1 MVEASRIVAVMV
13 VVVRHTA
20 YAVEGEGEVETKRIH
35 TDSEERTV
43 DFVIVEM
50 DSQGR

>member
-1 MVEASRIVAVMV
+1 MVEACHIVAV

-20 YAVEGEGEVETKRIH
+20 YAVEGEVEVEMETKHIH
-35 TDSEERTV
+35 TDPEERTLA
-43 DFVIVEM
+43 FVVVEM